1 MSMTREEAIL
11 LSAYTGFLFAP
22 DFSEVHK
29 FCEDTL
35 GRPIWTHEFADICVQ
50 KEIQEKLRPQIME
63 LVQNIAA
70 LRPVSRERV
79 ERVWRGEWIVGE
91 PNGLGFPIHCSRCGW
106 GSDHA
111 DPRKWMDYGGHI
123 FCGRCGAPMTDEAV
137 DILLKRLEALK
148 DGKGI

>member
-35 GRPIWTHEFADICVQ
+35 GRPIWTHEFADNCVQ

-63 LVQNIAA
+63 LVQNIAT
-70 LRPVSRERV
+70 LRPVSREQV
-79 ERVWRGEWIVGE
+79 EKVWSPCNFCAGAKYITGAVTAVYPVSETHQQETLAEGDFDFCPV
-91 PNGLGFPIHCSRCGW
+91 
-106 GSDHA
+106 
-111 DPRKWMDYGGHI
+111 
-123 FCGRCGAPMTDEAV
+123 CGRPLTDEAV
-137 DILLKRLEALK
+137 DMVMGRLGGLYENR
-148 DGKGI
+148 D